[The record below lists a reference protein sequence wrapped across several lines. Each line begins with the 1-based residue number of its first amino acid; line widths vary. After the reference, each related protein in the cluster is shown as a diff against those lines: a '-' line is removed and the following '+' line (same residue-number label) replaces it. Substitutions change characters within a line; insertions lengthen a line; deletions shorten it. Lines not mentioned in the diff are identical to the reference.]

1 MTAPARTIHDAV
13 TRGVYRTVRAAAAA
27 AGSMSGLVASRLGT
41 SDRSAGQAAGGNL
54 ALAAVAALN
63 AIAGDHFGPDR
74 APLAIKM
81 AVRTGEQDI
90 DLVTEDLTAAFPQP
104 TARLAVFVHG
114 LAEND
119 RSWHR
124 NAAAHLPYGPRLQ
137 ADFGYTPA
145 YLRYSTGRH
154 VSDNGNDLAGLLDRL
169 VASWPVPV
177 DDLMLVGHSMGSLVI
192 RSACHYGA
200 QATAPWAQRLRQV
213 FYLGSPHLGA
223 PLAPAA
229 GLASLNLSKTP
240 ATRPFVTQV
249 NGSSSGLKDL
259 RYGYLRSVDWD
270 GCDQDSCLLDHRG
283 GTPLLSGT
291 GHFAISATGTAAP
304 APPLGAVVGD
314 RLVRPAS
321 AQGRRGGHQV
331 IPFPDRRGLGGMHH
345 FDRLNHPAVWAA
357 MRDILDRA
365 GR

>member
-1 MTAPARTIHDAV
+1 MTAPVRTIHDAV
-13 TRGVYRTVRAAAAA
+13 TRGVYRAVRAATAA

-41 SDRSAGQAAGGNL
+41 SDRLAGLAAGGNL

-124 NAAAHLPYGPRLQ
+124 NAAAHLPYGPRLH

-154 VSDNGNDLAGLLDRL
+154 VSENGHDLAGLLDQL

-200 QATAPWAQRLRQV
+200 QATAAWAQRLRQV

-283 GTPLLSGT
+283 GAPLLSGT

>member
-1 MTAPARTIHDAV
+1 MTAPVRTIHDAV
-13 TRGVYRTVRAAAAA
+13 TRRVCPMVRGASAA
-27 AGSMSGLVASRLGT
+27 AGSMSGLAASRLGT

-63 AIAGDHFGPDR
+63 AVAGDHFGPGR

-90 DLVTEDLTAAFPQP
+90 DLLTEDLTAAFPQP

-124 NAAAHLPYGPRLQ
+124 NAAAYLPYGPRMH

-154 VSDNGNDLAGLLDRL
+154 VSENGHDLAGLLDQL

-200 QATAPWAQRLRQV
+200 QASAPWAQRLRQV
-213 FYLGSPHLGA
+213 FYLGSPHLGV
-223 PLAPAA
+223 PPAPAA
-229 GLASLNLSKTP
+229 PGAGLNLSKTP
-240 ATRPFVTQV
+240 QTTPFVTQV
-249 NGSSSGLKDL
+249 NGSSSGLRDL

-283 GTPLLSGT
+283 DTPLLSGT
-291 GHFAISATGTAAP
+291 GHFAIGATGAAAP
-304 APPLGAVVGD
+304 ARPLGAVAGD
-314 RLVRPAS
+314 LLVQPAG
-321 AQGRRGGHQV
+321 AQRRRGGHQL

-345 FDRLNHPAVWAA
+345 FDLLNHPAVWAA